1 MPKPVEK
8 KFPDNIIKYIKKE
21 KEKKENDNNVIT
33 KVPTDFGG
41 MSVSMSGENFDKVVK
56 ISKNW
61 PRYVVSFTN
70 VSNGSV
76 WSRSFKCKNDEKAK
90 IECQKILKQKG
101 IHNDLNGH
109 IHAKLINRITGDV
122 FINNAIFQHL
132 INEKKWEKYN

>member
-90 IECQKILKQKG
+90 IECQKILKQKD
-101 IHNDLNGH
+101 IHDDLNGH
-109 IHAKLINRITGDV
+109 IHAKLINKMTGDI

-132 INEKKWEKYN
+132 INENKWEKYN

>member
-1 MPKPVEK
+1 MSKPVEK

-41 MSVSMSGENFDKVVK
+41 MSISMSNKNFDEDIKTNK
-56 ISKNW
+56 KDT
-61 PRYVVSFTN
+61 RYVVSFTN

-90 IECQKILKQKG
+90 IECQKILKQKD
-101 IHNDLNGH
+101 IHDDLNGH
-109 IHAKLINRITGDV
+109 IHAKLINKMTGDI

-132 INEKKWEKYN
+132 INENKWEKYN